1 MVRAG
6 WRVIRSIVKA
16 VWIEIV
22 RSGDHTWRQI
32 SGGPRAKRSL
42 ITPQLYLGGQYKLRG
57 LKRLKE
63 WGVTGVVN
71 MRLKDFKRAE
81 DAEWL
86 DYLHLPT
93 PDNHPPKMED
103 LEKGVEFIAKIIKSG
118 GKVYVHCR
126 FGEGRGPSMMAAY
139 LMADGLRLTEAL
151 EVIQKVRPFAR
162 PTKSQMKRLK
172 EFELKVKKSEGLG
185 QE

>member
-1 MVRAG
+1 
-6 WRVIRSIVKA
+6 VKA
-16 VWIEIV
+16 VWIELV
-22 RSGDHTWRQI
+22 RSGDHIWRQI

-71 MRLKDFKRAE
+71 MRLKNFKRAE

-93 PDNHPPKMED
+93 ADRQPPKMKD
-103 LEKGVEFIAKIIKSG
+103 LEKGVEFIEEQIKSG

-139 LMADGLRLTEAL
+139 LMADGLRLKEAL

-162 PTKSQMKRLK
+162 PTKSQMRRLK
-172 EFELKVKKSEGLG
+172 EFELKMKKSEGLG
-185 QE
+185 QD